1 MVTLLLWWPRMCYN
15 SWCSNRM
22 IHLARRLWWRL
33 IHTAASR
40 AGLRS
45 NGGSMTVQ
53 ETAALV
59 GALVGLFGAIQA
71 WLVGRSINHGNQL
84 NGLMAPRI
92 AAGAAAVVVAD
103 QQGQAGP
110 PAAASA
116 ITGASRTQA

>member
-1 MVTLLLWWPRMCYN
+1 
-15 SWCSNRM
+15 
-22 IHLARRLWWRL
+22 
-33 IHTAASR
+33 
-40 AGLRS
+40 
-45 NGGSMTVQ
+45 MTVQ

-103 QQGQAGP
+103 QAAQAAL

-116 ITGASRTQA
+116 DAKAAHIAALQAELGSLQAATA